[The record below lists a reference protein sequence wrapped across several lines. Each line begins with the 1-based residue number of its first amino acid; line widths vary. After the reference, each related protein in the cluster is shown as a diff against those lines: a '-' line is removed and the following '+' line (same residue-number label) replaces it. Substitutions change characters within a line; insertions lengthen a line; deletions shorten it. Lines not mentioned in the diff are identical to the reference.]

1 MGDFVPNTPVEK
13 VSKNRVKA
21 EMKEVID
28 SNNWDYDFSN
38 KTKMNMHAVNAVN
51 ASIKLKRRGRRPL
64 GSKNKKRIKLNLI
77 SFKPFL

>member
-13 VSKNRVKA
+13 VSKNRVKE

-28 SNNWDYDFSN
+28 SNNWNYDFSN
-38 KTKMNMHAVNAVN
+38 KTKMNMHAVN

-64 GSKNKKRIKLNLI
+64 GSKNKKRI
-77 SFKPFL
+77 